1 MGDHKDKNDISFLL
15 LKTCFFVQDSVK
27 PTSHKEQ
34 EHERVVLKSNEY
46 NMLKPKKKMQTVT
59 HQGTWWCMSRANK
72 HKQQFHSRQNNTSGY
87 SDLQEV
93 PNWKI
98 ERKQRNPEG
107 HCIHTQTRS
116 Q

>member
-46 NMLKPKKKMQTVT
+46 NMLTPKKKCKQLLIKGHGDVCQELINTNSSFTADKITPVVILIYKKSQTE
-59 HQGTWWCMSRANK
+59 K
-72 HKQQFHSRQNNTSGY
+72 
-87 SDLQEV
+87 
-93 PNWKI
+93 
-98 ERKQRNPEG
+98 
-107 HCIHTQTRS
+107 
-116 Q
+116 

>member
-46 NMLKPKKKMQTVT
+46 NMLKPKKNANSYS
-59 HQGTWWCMSRANK
+59 SRDMVMYVK
-72 HKQQFHSRQNNTSGY
+72 S
-87 SDLQEV
+87 
-93 PNWKI
+93 
-98 ERKQRNPEG
+98 
-107 HCIHTQTRS
+107 
-116 Q
+116 